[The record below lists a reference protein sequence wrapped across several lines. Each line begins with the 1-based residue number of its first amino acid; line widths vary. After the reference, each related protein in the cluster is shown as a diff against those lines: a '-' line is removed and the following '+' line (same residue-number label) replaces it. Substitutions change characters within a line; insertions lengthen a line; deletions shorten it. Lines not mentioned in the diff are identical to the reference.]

1 MNEEEKKDE
10 DEQELPAAQE
20 DQEVPA
26 DGPVKEPVEEPAD
39 EPEQEEEGDNVN
51 RRGFF
56 TQGFRRMLKPI
67 ADVVEARIEKT
78 GLPDW
83 DEYERNKGG
92 YDSSSPDEDSF
103 SELPDRPVLRPPGA
117 IDEEQFLQT
126 CMVSGQCV
134 TSCPVSAI
142 KVTVDS
148 DPMKE
153 GRPFIDA
160 QSQACVVCE
169 DLSCMKVC
177 PSGALVPVEQE
188 DIRMGIAE
196 VDDAFCVRTQGED
209 CQICVDKCPLGEAAI
224 RVSYHGGPIE
234 IMDPGCTGCGVCEMY
249 CPTEPRSVIV
259 RPLSVASTPD
269 EPPDDEQPG
278 PSDEG
283 SYLPMD

>member
-1 MNEEEKKDE
+1 MNEEEKEQDE
-10 DEQELPAAQE
+10 KEIPAEGE
-20 DQEVPA
+20 DQDVDEA
-26 DGPVKEPVEEPAD
+26 EEQGEKKE
-39 EPEQEEEGDNVN
+39 NVN
-51 RRGFF
+51 RRSFF
-56 TQGFRRMLKPI
+56 TEGFRHMLKPI

-83 DEYERNKGG
+83 DEYERNKDP
-92 YDSSSPDEDSF
+92 YDSASPDEARYSP
-103 SELPDRPVLRPPGA
+103 LPDRPVLRPPGA

-134 TSCPVSAI
+134 TACPVGAI
-142 KVTVDS
+142 KVTVDP

-177 PSGALVPVEQE
+177 PSAALMSIARE

-196 VDDAFCVRTQGED
+196 VNDAFCVRTQGED

-224 RVSYHGGPIE
+224 TISYHGGPIE
-234 IMDPGCTGCGVCEMY
+234 ILDPGCTGCGVCEMY

-259 RPLSVASTPD
+259 RPLSVGSDPD
-269 EPPDDEQPG
+269 ELPGDEQPG

-283 SYLPMD
+283 TYLPMD